1 MEHATPASERILHI
15 KEKRICLDSSAVL
28 YARPFDEQSLR
39 EDFEATGGQW
49 RAEADGWIVGETKRD
64 GAGILYS
71 RASYEGDILLD
82 FIAQPVPPC
91 CNDLNFA
98 WKASGWNYEK
108 DDADK
113 GYIGGLGGWW
123 LNRAGIE
130 KYPGCVPFVS
140 TSLYPLE
147 AAKTY
152 HIQVGSVGGH
162 CFLFANGALVVEMI
176 DPQPQTLDGCGPV
189 RAGHLCVRHPLH
201 RADGLPPLLRT
212 NVFFLSASI
221 KAGSLHSEAPV
232 RGKGW
237 MFSWEK
243 ADSAKRGKRS
253 AGYSSFPGL
262 SVSFCCLCSR
272 W

>member
-176 DPQPQTLDGCGPV
+176 DPQPQTLDGCGRFGLGAYASAIRFTGLTVYRPFYEPT
-189 RAGHLCVRHPLH
+189 CFSYLH
-201 RADGLPPLLRT
+201 Q
-212 NVFFLSASI
+212 
-221 KAGSLHSEAPV
+221 
-232 RGKGW
+232 
-237 MFSWEK
+237 
-243 ADSAKRGKRS
+243 
-253 AGYSSFPGL
+253 
-262 SVSFCCLCSR
+262 
-272 W
+272 